1 LQVDETILEKGMA
14 QDPKAIVAETKT
26 YLQLFEE
33 RAIYRVPIF
42 QRPFVWSK
50 TKVMLLFKDVIEIE
64 NVIPDEAHFVGS
76 MFVSQRVSGTTDMPA
91 EFWVIDGQQR
101 TTTIYLSL
109 LALFTE
115 VSSEVSKQLRMR
127 EKDEAAYSR
136 LTSFQNTV
144 KRYIFV
150 QLDSG
155 ALVPKLTSTCKDSRQ
170 VRALFCDCGLA
181 DVSSIQLPPDEGDT
195 GETEITQ
202 AFKVLRQA
210 VRKNITEKGL
220 FSRDLAN
227 VLLNKILQCT
237 RVVLITLTD
246 KEDAG
251 SVFNTLNSTAEPL
264 SSLDL
269 VRNAVFSRVE
279 GEDKNF
285 TGALALYVS
294 EWQPLEMRFDDKD
307 HFNDF
312 LFPYALANIPKA
324 QKKRLMPYLISNWV
338 KPGDAAGS
346 KIDFTGLEVIA
357 DLKRYASTYLSLNGK
372 RLEIDAM
379 GPILGVELHRAMW
392 RLRRMNVSSQ
402 VFPYVFKLIDH
413 AIRGTDDTKANAAKC
428 LGVIESFLV
437 RRFFRGAEPTG
448 LHAVFKG
455 LWFDC
460 GDNLQRLSS
469 CLKDVKTMEFPADDV
484 FVSDLASYVL
494 SGSSM
499 EIYVLMERERHM
511 GESQGLLILESFETE
526 NDVGTRRIT
535 DAAGTW
541 SNILLVLNDE
551 IGKDSDGDWSKLRP
565 LIERSTAF
573 KSTNAMSSLPAVW
586 DKGCADARFADIKEW
601 ALGRWKS

>member
-1 LQVDETILEKGMA
+1 MA

-42 QRPFVWSK
+42 QRQFVWSK
-50 TKVMLLFKDVIEIE
+50 TKVLALFKDIIEVE
-64 NVIPDEAHFVGS
+64 DAVHDDAHFVGS
-76 MFVSQRVSGTTDMPA
+76 MFVSQRVAGTTDSPA

-115 VSSEVSKQLRMR
+115 VSFEVGRQSKKR
-127 EKDEAAYSR
+127 EKDDAAFAR
-136 LTSFQNTV
+136 LAAFQNTV

-155 ALVPKLTSTCKDSRQ
+155 VLVPKLTSTCKDSRQ
-170 VRALFCDCGLA
+170 VRALFCDCGLP
-181 DVSSIQLPPDEGDT
+181 DLSLIQLPPDEGDT
-195 GETEITQ
+195 DETEITQ

-210 VRKNITEKGL
+210 VRKSVSVNGA

-227 VLLNKILQCT
+227 ALLNKILQCT

-251 SVFNTLNSTAEPL
+251 TVFNTLNSTAEPL

-279 GEDKNF
+279 GEDKDF
-285 TGALALYVS
+285 TRALALYVS
-294 EWQPLEMRFDDKD
+294 EWQPLETRFDDKD
-307 HFNDF
+307 QFNDF

-324 QKKRLMPYLISNWV
+324 QKKRLMPYLLSSWV
-338 KPGDAAGS
+338 KADDASGA
-346 KIDFTGLEVIA
+346 KIDFTGLEVIK
-357 DLKRYASTYLSLNGK
+357 DLKRYASTYLSLKGR
-372 RLEIDAM
+372 RLEIDAIA
-379 GPILGVELHRAMW
+379 PILGVELHRAMW
-392 RLRRMNVSSQ
+392 RFRRMNVSSQ

-413 AIRGTDDTKANAAKC
+413 AVRGTDETRVNAAKC

-437 RRFFRGAEPTG
+437 RRFFRGLEPTG

-460 GDNLQRLSS
+460 GDNLERLSF
-469 CLKDVKTMEFPADDV
+469 CLKDVKTMEFPDDDV
-484 FVSDLASYVL
+484 FISDLESYEL

-499 EIYVLMERERHM
+499 EIYVLMERERHL
-511 GESQGLLILESFETE
+511 GESQGVQISESFEAD
-526 NDVGTRRIT
+526 NDLGTRRIA
-535 DAAGTW
+535 DASGTW
-541 SNILLVLNDE
+541 ANLVLVLNDE
-551 IGKDSDGDWSKLRP
+551 IGQAEDGDWSKLLP
-565 LIERSTAF
+565 LIGRSANF
-573 KSTNAMSSLPAVW
+573 KSTNDVSKLPVVW
-586 DKGCADARFADIKEW
+586 DKRAADARFADIKEW
-601 ALGRWKS
+601 ALGRWKF

>member
-1 LQVDETILEKGMA
+1 MA

-42 QRPFVWSK
+42 QRQFVWSK
-50 TKVMLLFKDVIEIE
+50 TKVLALFKDIIEVE
-64 NVIPDEAHFVGS
+64 DAVPDEAHFVGS
-76 MFVSQRVSGTTDMPA
+76 MFVSQRVAGTTDSPA

-115 VSSEVSKQLRMR
+115 VSSEVNKQSKKKV
-127 EKDEAAYSR
+127 KDEAYSR
-136 LTSFQNTV
+136 LTAFQNTV

-181 DVSSIQLPPDEGDT
+181 DVSSIQLPPDEGDNE
-195 GETEITQ
+195 ETEITQ

-210 VRKNITEKGL
+210 VRKNVTENGS

-246 KEDAG
+246 REDAG

-279 GEDKNF
+279 GEDKDF
-285 TGALALYVS
+285 TQALSLYVS
-294 EWQPLEMRFDDKD
+294 EWQPLEMRFADKD
-307 HFNDF
+307 QFNDF

-324 QKKRLMPYLISNWV
+324 QKKRLMPYLLSNWV
-338 KPGDAAGS
+338 KPGDGGGAR
-346 KIDFTGLEVIA
+346 IDFTGLEVIT
-357 DLKRYASTYLSLNGK
+357 DLKRYASIYLSLKG
-372 RLEIDAM
+372 RPSEIEAM
-379 GPILGVELHRAMW
+379 GPILGAELHRAMW
-392 RLRRMNVSSQ
+392 RLRRMSVSSQ
-402 VFPYVFKLIDH
+402 VFPYVFKLIEH
-413 AIRGTDDTKANAAKC
+413 AVRGTDHNKANAAKC
-428 LGVIESFLV
+428 LEVIESFLV
-437 RRFFRGAEPTG
+437 RRFFRGLEPTG

-455 LWFDC
+455 LWLDC
-460 GDNLQRLSS
+460 GDNVEQLTF
-469 CLKDVKTMEFPADDV
+469 CLKNVKTMEFPVDDD

-499 EIYVLMERERHM
+499 EIYVLMERERHI
-511 GESQGLLILESFETE
+511 GESQGLLISESFEME

-541 SNILLVLNDE
+541 ANIVLVLDRE
-551 IGKDSDGDWSKLRP
+551 IGQEVDGDWDKLRP
-565 LIERSTAF
+565 LVERSTAF
-573 KSTNAMSSLPAVW
+573 KATNAMSGLPAVW
-586 DKGCADARFADIKEW
+586 DKSSAEARFSSIKEW
-601 ALGRWKS
+601 ALGRWKF